1 MDSLQHH
8 LPGRDSEPQNTESA
22 GRPSVRAAALLLLP
36 AMEENLKPV
45 AGFAFQSSHQHE
57 HSQCS
62 ELFLSLSRSAEL
74 LKA

>member
-1 MDSLQHH
+1 MDSFQHH

-22 GRPSVRAAALLLLP
+22 GRPRLRAAALLP
-36 AMEENLKPV
+36 AVEANLKPV

-57 HSQCS
+57 RSPCS
-62 ELFLSLSRSAEL
+62 ELFLSVLRSAEL